1 MALLFESVL
10 QFIMNKITDQTLNN
24 ILKWAATAITLIGAV
39 LTSLNI
45 YPLNV
50 IAFNLGS
57 VLWLIFAIRIKE
69 PSLIVVNTGLLL
81 VYVAGLVKAL

>member
-1 MALLFESVL
+1 MY
-10 QFIMNKITDQTLNN
+10 KITGQTLNN
-24 ILKWAATAITLIGAV
+24 ILKWVATAITLIGAV

-45 YPLNV
+45 YPLNA

>member
-1 MALLFESVL
+1 MH
-10 QFIMNKITDQTLNN
+10 KITGQTLNN
-24 ILKWAATAITLIGAV
+24 ILKWVATTITLIGAV

-50 IAFNLGS
+50 LAFNIGS

-69 PSLIVVNTGLLL
+69 PSLIVVNSGLLL

>member
-1 MALLFESVL
+1 
-10 QFIMNKITDQTLNN
+10 MNKITDQTLND
-24 ILKWAATAITLIGAV
+24 IFKWVATAITLIGAV

-50 IAFNLGS
+50 IAFNIGS
-57 VLWLIFAIRIKE
+57 GLWLIFAIRIKE
-69 PSLIVVNTGLLL
+69 PSLIVVNSGLLL

>member
-1 MALLFESVL
+1 M
-10 QFIMNKITDQTLNN
+10 NN
-24 ILKWAATAITLIGAV
+24 ILKWVATAITLIGAV

>member
-1 MALLFESVL
+1 
-10 QFIMNKITDQTLNN
+10 MNKITDQTLNN
-24 ILKWAATAITLIGAV
+24 ILKWVATTITLVGAV

-81 VYVAGLVKAL
+81 VYVAGLAKAL

>member
-1 MALLFESVL
+1 
-10 QFIMNKITDQTLNN
+10 MNKITDQTLND
-24 ILKWAATAITLIGAV
+24 ILKWVATAITLIGAV
-39 LTSLNI
+39 LTSFNA

-50 IAFNLGS
+50 IAFNIGS

-69 PSLIVVNTGLLL
+69 PSLIVVNSGLLL

>member
-1 MALLFESVL
+1 MTTVAQMIEW
-10 QFIMNKITDQTLNN
+10 MKTLPQDA
-24 ILKWAATAITLIGAV
+24 IVKWVATTITLIGAV

-69 PSLIVVNTGLLL
+69 PSLIVVNSGLLL

>member
-1 MALLFESVL
+1 
-10 QFIMNKITDQTLNN
+10 MNKITDQTLNN
-24 ILKWAATAITLIGAV
+24 ILKWVATAITLVGAV

>member
-1 MALLFESVL
+1 MTTVAQMIEW
-10 QFIMNKITDQTLNN
+10 MKTLPQDA
-24 ILKWAATAITLIGAV
+24 IVKWVATAITLIGAV

>member
-1 MALLFESVL
+1 
-10 QFIMNKITDQTLNN
+10 MNKITDQTLNN
-24 ILKWAATAITLIGAV
+24 ILKWVATAITLIGAV

>member
-1 MALLFESVL
+1 
-10 QFIMNKITDQTLNN
+10 MNNS
-24 ILKWAATAITLIGAV
+24 LKWVATTITLIGAV

>member
-1 MALLFESVL
+1 MY
-10 QFIMNKITDQTLNN
+10 KITGQTLNN
-24 ILKWAATAITLIGAV
+24 ILKWVATTITLIGAV

-57 VLWLIFAIRIKE
+57 VFWLIFAIRIKE
-69 PSLIVVNTGLLL
+69 PSLIVVNAGLLL
-81 VYVAGLVKAL
+81 VYVAGLAKAL

>member
-1 MALLFESVL
+1 
-10 QFIMNKITDQTLNN
+10 MNKITDQTLNN
-24 ILKWAATAITLIGAV
+24 ILKWVATTITLVGAV

>member
-1 MALLFESVL
+1 MY
-10 QFIMNKITDQTLNN
+10 KITGQTLNN
-24 ILKWAATAITLIGAV
+24 ILKWVATAITLIGAV

-57 VLWLIFAIRIKE
+57 VFWLIFAIRIKE
-69 PSLIVVNTGLLL
+69 PSLIVVNAGLLL

>member
-1 MALLFESVL
+1 MH
-10 QFIMNKITDQTLNN
+10 KITGQTLNN
-24 ILKWAATAITLIGAV
+24 ILKWAATTITLIGAV

-45 YPLNV
+45 YPPNV
-50 IAFNLGS
+50 LAFNIGS

-69 PSLIVVNTGLLL
+69 PSLIVVNSGLLL

>member
-1 MALLFESVL
+1 M
-10 QFIMNKITDQTLNN
+10 NN
-24 ILKWAATAITLIGAV
+24 ILKWAATTITLIGAV

-50 IAFNLGS
+50 IAFNIGS

-69 PSLIVVNTGLLL
+69 PSLIVVNSGLLL
-81 VYVAGLVKAL
+81 VYIAGLVKAL

>member
-1 MALLFESVL
+1 
-10 QFIMNKITDQTLNN
+10 MNK
-24 ILKWAATAITLIGAV
+24 ILKWAATAITLVGAV